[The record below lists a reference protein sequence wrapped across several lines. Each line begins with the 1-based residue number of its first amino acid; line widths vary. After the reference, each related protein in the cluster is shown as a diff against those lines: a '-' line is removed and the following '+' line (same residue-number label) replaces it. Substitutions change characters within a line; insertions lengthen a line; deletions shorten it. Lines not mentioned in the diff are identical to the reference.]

1 MAFERAQIESN
12 RAFFAAKLSA
22 EKQKNDVVRKVK
34 EGKGDFLLLDTRGR
48 PAFRKAHIK
57 GAFCLP
63 LEELDELAGGLPRDR
78 ELVTYC
84 WNHT

>member
-12 RAFFAAKLSA
+12 RAYFAAKLSA
-22 EKQKNDVVRKVK
+22 ERQLNDVIKRVK
-34 EGKGDFLLLDTRGR
+34 EGQGDFMLLDTRGR
-48 PAFRKAHIK
+48 PAFRKAHIR

-63 LEELDELAGGLPRDR
+63 LEELGELAASLPSDR

-84 WNHT
+84 WNDT